1 MGLWDLTLKKQK
13 QKKPKKNTNMKDD
26 PVLLFFLIYFFT
38 FLTVTLKNLNFA
50 VGTPKLRNWG
60 GVQVS

>member
-1 MGLWDLTLKKQK
+1 
-13 QKKPKKNTNMKDD
+13 MKDD
-26 PVLLFFLIYFFT
+26 PFFFLIFLIFSL
-38 FLTVTLKNLNFA
+38 FLTVTLKNLNFT

>member
-1 MGLWDLTLKKQK
+1 MGLNIKKNQK
-13 QKKPKKNTNMKDD
+13 PKKPKKNTNMKDD